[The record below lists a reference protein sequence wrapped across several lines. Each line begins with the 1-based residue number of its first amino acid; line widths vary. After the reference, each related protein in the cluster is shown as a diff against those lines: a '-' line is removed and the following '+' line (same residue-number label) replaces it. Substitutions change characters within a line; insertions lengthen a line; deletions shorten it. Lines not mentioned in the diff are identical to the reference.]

1 MVRAQ
6 AHQGKIGKGRVSLLR
21 KSWEEILAV
30 RYYDW
35 IAHFG
40 RRTPDKVAVV
50 DLASERRLS
59 YAQFDARISHLATH
73 LRDRQGIAR
82 GDRVAVLA
90 LNTTDTLEVQFACGR
105 LGAVF
110 LPLNTRLTV
119 PELQFIVADAAPKV
133 MIHDADLAEVA
144 LSVAK
149 LCNVASALLLGP
161 NGAYEAA
168 INASKP
174 LDRREDVTLDDI
186 STIMYTSGTTG
197 QPKGAIITHGM
208 TFWNCVNLGGPA
220 YISPSSVL
228 LTVLPLFHTGGL
240 NCYTNPVLH
249 AGGTVMI
256 MRAFDPAI
264 ALQLIGDP
272 ARGIN
277 AFFGVP
283 AIYQFMAQHP
293 LFEGA
298 DFSRLVICGVGGAPM
313 PVPLLKV
320 WEARGVALQQGY
332 GMTETSPAVLTLDRE
347 DAARKAGSAGKPVLH
362 TEVRIVRPDGSD
374 ADVGELGELWV
385 KGPNITPG
393 YWNRPDANASSF
405 TDGWLH
411 TGDASRIDEEG
422 FYYIV
427 DRWKDMY
434 ISGGENVYPAEVEN
448 VLHQL
453 SAIAEAAVIGIPDPQ
468 WGEVGMAIVAIK
480 PGQSVTEAEIAAH
493 CAANL
498 ARFKCPRLIRFVDAL
513 PRNATG
519 KIHKPTLRK
528 NFSSASPADM
538 ANAKAS

>member
-1 MVRAQ
+1 L
-6 AHQGKIGKGRVSLLR
+6 S
-21 KSWEEILAV
+21 V

-40 RRTPDKVAVV
+40 RRTPDKIAAV
-50 DLASERRLS
+50 DLGSARRLS
-59 YAQFDARISHLATH
+59 YAQFDARISRLATH
-73 LRDRQGIAR
+73 LRDNLQVAR

-90 LNTTDTLEVQFACGR
+90 LNTTDTLEVQFACFR
-105 LGAVF
+105 IGAVF

-119 PELQFIVADAAPKV
+119 PELQFIVGDASPKV
-133 MIHDADLAEVA
+133 MIHDTDLAEIA
-144 LSVAK
+144 LTVAK

-161 NGAYEAA
+161 GGTFEAA
-168 INASKP
+168 IAASKP
-174 LDRREDVTLDDI
+174 LDRAEIVTLDDI

-249 AGGTVMI
+249 AGGTVLI
-256 MRAFDPAI
+256 MRAFDPGT
-264 ALQLIGDP
+264 ALQLISD
-272 ARGIN
+272 ASVGIN
-277 AFFGVP
+277 QFFGVP
-283 AIYQFMAQHP
+283 AIYQFMSQHP
-293 LFEGA
+293 AFA
-298 DFSRLVICGVGGAPM
+298 TSDFSRIAIGGVGGAPM
-313 PVPLLKV
+313 PVPLLKM

-332 GMTETSPAVLTLDRE
+332 GMTETSPAVLTLDKE
-347 DAARKAGSAGKPVLH
+347 DAARKAGSSGKPVLH
-362 TEVRIVRPDGSD
+362 TEVRIVRPDGTD
-374 ADVGELGELWV
+374 AAVGELGELWV
-385 KGPNITPG
+385 RGPNVTPG
-393 YWNRPDANASSF
+393 YWNRPDANESSF

-411 TGDASRIDEEG
+411 TGDATRVDDEG

-434 ISGGENVYPAEVEN
+434 ISGGENVYPAEVES

-453 SAIAEAAVIGIPDPQ
+453 AAVAEAAIIGIPDAQ
-468 WGEVGMAIVAIK
+468 WGEVGMAIVAVK
-480 PGQSVTEAEIAAH
+480 PGHTLEPEQIHAH
-493 CAANL
+493 CQANL
-498 ARFKCPRLIRFVDAL
+498 ARFKCPRRIEFVDAL

-528 NFSSASPADM
+528 NFSASSPTDKPAV
-538 ANAKAS
+538 AS